1 MQIFNAFFE
10 KIFAV
15 WLLVGFSPALAW
27 LQVRR
32 LRFCEC
38 KVSAFFGDGQMFF
51 LIFLVGV
58 GTHYIYRGL
67 GMDLFGFWIFGW
79 ILGGFCG
86 MKEIKKSA
94 SPKKNC
100 ACGDWR
106 GRLWGCGH

>member
-15 WLLVGFSPALAW
+15 WLLVGFCPALAW

-58 GTHYIYRGL
+58 GTHYIYRVWGWIYL
-67 GMDLFGFWIFGW
+67 DFGF
-79 ILGGFCG
+79 LGGFWVDCVG
-86 MKEIKKSA
+86 
-94 SPKKNC
+94 
-100 ACGDWR
+100 
-106 GRLWGCGH
+106 

>member
-15 WLLVGFSPALAW
+15 WLLVGFCPALAW

-51 LIFLVGV
+51 LIFFGGGIYLGV
-58 GTHYIYRGL
+58 GTHYIYRGVG
-67 GMDLFGFWIFGW
+67 GMDLFGFWVDFVG
-79 ILGGFCG
+79 
-86 MKEIKKSA
+86 
-94 SPKKNC
+94 
-100 ACGDWR
+100 
-106 GRLWGCGH
+106 

>member
-15 WLLVGFSPALAW
+15 WLLVGFCPALAW

-51 LIFLVGV
+51 SIFLAGV
-58 GTHYIYRGL
+58 GTHYIYIGVWGWICL
-67 GMDLFGFWIFGW
+67 DFGFWIFGFLDFGF
-79 ILGGFCG
+79 LGGFWVDFVG
-86 MKEIKKSA
+86 
-94 SPKKNC
+94 
-100 ACGDWR
+100 
-106 GRLWGCGH
+106 

>member
-15 WLLVGFSPALAW
+15 WLLEGFCPALAW

-51 LIFLVGV
+51 LIFFVGV
-58 GTHYIYRGL
+58 GTHYIYRGMVGWICL
-67 GMDLFGFWIFGW
+67 DFGF
-79 ILGGFCG
+79 LEGFWVDFVG
-86 MKEIKKSA
+86 
-94 SPKKNC
+94 
-100 ACGDWR
+100 
-106 GRLWGCGH
+106 